1 MIQFRSPLRWTQAT
15 WVALSLMSLY
25 LVRLAGAP
33 LFDVDEG
40 AFAEASREMLAS
52 GDWGHTTLNGADRFD
67 KPIFIY
73 WCQAALMTVFGPH
86 DWVARLPS
94 ALAVLGATFAVWRFA
109 AQQWGEVAGQRAAFM
124 LGSSLGLLAIG
135 RAATADGMLNA
146 LLIATGLCLW
156 NFAATGSR
164 SALRWAYVWCG
175 LGLLTKGPVALLI
188 PGVTLFVWSL
198 FTDRCRTAWQAI
210 CEPKGWLLL
219 LAIAVPWYI
228 YALQR
233 HEMAFV
239 QGFFLKHNVERFT
252 GTLEGHGG
260 NPLYYV
266 MVLPL
271 LVLPWSPWCVRLLSG
286 WLAQW
291 ANPLQRFLWIWVLF
305 VLGFFSLSG
314 TKLPHY
320 MLYGLAPLVLLMVA
334 QSVKHPVSWIW
345 QALLWVSAALSCA
358 LAFAVPWVAAWGATT
373 VTDTWVQPLLASAPD
388 GFWVQVA
395 AGVVAVLGVLL
406 AATQRVDAWARLM
419 ACVWMVSM
427 LWIGVVI
434 PWLGQVLQAP
444 FQEVAT
450 WAREHQ
456 PQARVMQWRMHQP
469 SFAFYLGA
477 PTTQQ
482 APNDR
487 DWVIVRQ
494 DRIEGLAM
502 NRYEIAH
509 AHRGLL
515 LLKPIAATTP

>member
-1 MIQFRSPLRWTQAT
+1 MIQHRNPFRWTSAS
-15 WVALSLMSLY
+15 WVAIALLSLY

-73 WCQAALMTVFGPH
+73 WCQAALMAVFGAH

-94 ALAVLGATFAVWRFA
+94 ALAVLGATFGVWRFA
-109 AQQWGEVAGQRAAFM
+109 SQQWGDVAGQRAAFM

-156 NFAATGSR
+156 NFASTGSR
-164 SALRWAYVWCG
+164 TSLRWAYVWCG
-175 LGLLTKGPVALLI
+175 LGLLTKGPVAVLI
-188 PGVTLFVWSL
+188 PGVTLLIWSL
-198 FTDRCRTAWQAI
+198 VTDRGRTALQAI
-210 CEPKGWLLL
+210 WEPKGLLML
-219 LAIAVPWYI
+219 LVIAVPWYV

-252 GTLEGHGG
+252 GTLEGHSG

-271 LVLPWSPWCVRLLSG
+271 LLLPWSPWCVRLLGSMRT
-286 WLAQW
+286 QW
-291 ANPLQRFLWIWVLF
+291 TDPLQRFLWIWVLF

-320 MLYGLAPLVLLMVA
+320 MLYGLTPMVLLIVA
-334 QSVKHPVSWIW
+334 QSVKNPASKVW
-345 QALLWVSAALSCA
+345 QSLLWICTGLTCA
-358 LAFAVPWVAAWGATT
+358 LAFAVPSIVAWGAST
-373 VTDTWVQPLLASAPD
+373 VKDTWVQPLLASAPE
-388 GFWVQVA
+388 GWVVQIAA
-395 AGVVAVLGVLL
+395 AGVALAGVTLAVTRRADG
-406 AATQRVDAWARLM
+406 WARLM
-419 ACVWMVSM
+419 ACVWLVSM
-427 LWIGVVI
+427 LWIGIVI

-450 WAREHQ
+450 WARQHHPE
-456 PQARVMQWRMHQP
+456 ARIVQWRMHQP
-469 SFAFYLGA
+469 SFAFYLGT

-482 APNDR
+482 PPSAT
-487 DWVIVRQ
+487 DWVIVRH
-494 DRIEGLAM
+494 DRLEGLPM
-502 NRYEIAH
+502 NRYETAH
-509 AHRGLL
+509 SHRGLL
-515 LLKPIAATTP
+515 LLKPLP

>member
-1 MIQFRSPLRWTQAT
+1 MTQLGKPFRWTSAS
-15 WVALSLMSLY
+15 WVAIALLSLY

-40 AFAEASREMLAS
+40 AFAEASREMLVS

-73 WCQAALMTVFGPH
+73 WCQAALMAVFGVH

-94 ALAVLGATFAVWRFA
+94 ALAVLAATFGVWRFA
-109 AQQWGEVAGQRAAFM
+109 AQQWGDAAGQRAAFM

-156 NFAATGSR
+156 TFASTGSR
-164 SALRWAYVWCG
+164 TALRWAYVWCG

-188 PGVTLFVWSL
+188 PGVTLLIWSL
-198 FTDRCRTAWQAI
+198 VTDRGRTALNALW
-210 CEPKGWLLL
+210 EPKGWLLL
-219 LAIAVPWYI
+219 LAIAVPWYL

-271 LVLPWSPWCVRLLSG
+271 LLLPWSPWCVRLLG
-286 WLAQW
+286 NVRTQW
-291 ANPLQRFLWIWVLF
+291 TDPLQRFLWIWVLF

-320 MLYGLAPLVLLMVA
+320 MLYGLAPLVLLIVA
-334 QSVKHPVSWIW
+334 QSVNRPVTKAWHA
-345 QALLWVSAALSCA
+345 ALWGCAALSCA
-358 LAFAVPWVAAWGATT
+358 LAFAVPSIVAWGATT
-373 VTDTWVQPLLASAPD
+373 VKDTWVQPLLASAPD
-388 GFWVQVA
+388 GLWVQVA
-395 AGVVAVLGVLL
+395 AAGVALVGVAL
-406 AATQRVDAWARLM
+406 AITRRADAWARLM
-419 ACVWMVSM
+419 ACVWLVSM
-427 LWIGVVI
+427 LWIGIVI

-450 WAREHQ
+450 WARQHHPE
-456 PQARVMQWRMHQP
+456 ARIVQWRMHQP
-469 SFAFYLGA
+469 SFAFYLGT

-482 APNDR
+482 PPTPT
-487 DWVIVRQ
+487 DWVIVRH
-494 DRIEGLAM
+494 DRVEGLPM
-502 NRYEIAH
+502 NRYETAH
-509 AHRGLL
+509 SHRGLL
-515 LLKPIAATTP
+515 LLKPLP

>member
-1 MIQFRSPLRWTQAT
+1 MIRCCNPFRWTSAT
-15 WVALSLMSLY
+15 WVALALLSLY

-40 AFAEASREMLAS
+40 AFAEASREMLTS

-73 WCQAALMTVFGPH
+73 WCQAALMALIGPY

-94 ALAVLGATFAVWRFA
+94 ALAVLAATFGVWRFA
-109 AQQWGEVAGQRAAFM
+109 SKQWGDEAGQRAAFM

-156 NFAATGSR
+156 NFASTGSR
-164 SALRWAYVWCG
+164 AALRWAYVWCG

-188 PGVTLFVWSL
+188 PGVTLFLWSL
-198 FTDRCRTAWQAI
+198 TTDRGRTAWLAFW
-210 CEPKGWLLL
+210 EPNGWLLM
-219 LAIAVPWYI
+219 LAIAAPWYL

-239 QGFFLKHNVERFT
+239 EGFFLKHNVQRFT
-252 GTLEGHGG
+252 GTLEGHRG

-271 LVLPWSPWCVRLLSG
+271 LLLPWSPWCARLLGSMR
-286 WLAQW
+286 AQW
-291 ANPLQRFLWIWVLF
+291 TDPLQRFLWIWVLF

-320 MLYGLAPLVLLMVA
+320 MLYGITPLVLLMVA
-334 QSVKHPVSWIW
+334 QSVNSPTSVAW
-345 QALLWVSAALSCA
+345 QALLWICTGLSCA
-358 LAFAVPWVAAWGATT
+358 LAFAVPLIATWGAST

-388 GFWVQVA
+388 GLAVQVA
-395 AGVVAVLGVLL
+395 ATCVGVAGVLL
-406 AATQRVDAWARLM
+406 AVTRRCNAWARLM
-419 ACVWMVSM
+419 TCVWLVSM

-450 WAREHQ
+450 WLANTTPKH
-456 PQARVMQWRMHQP
+456 ASCSGACTNRVLPFISATRPHNSP
-469 SFAFYLGA
+469 
-477 PTTQQ
+477 
-482 APNDR
+482 
-487 DWVIVRQ
+487 
-494 DRIEGLAM
+494 
-502 NRYEIAH
+502 
-509 AHRGLL
+509 HRRLIGSSC
-515 LLKPIAATTP
+515 ATTAWRACP

>member
-1 MIQFRSPLRWTQAT
+1 MIQLCNPLRWTHAT
-15 WVALSLMSLY
+15 WVALSLLSLY

-73 WCQAALMTVFGPH
+73 WCQAALMAVFGAH

-94 ALAVLGATFAVWRFA
+94 ALAVLAATFGVWRFA
-109 AQQWGEVAGQRAAFM
+109 AQQWGEAAGQRAAFM

-156 NFAATGSR
+156 TFTSTGSR
-164 SALRWAYVWCG
+164 SSLRWAYVWCG

-188 PGVTLFVWSL
+188 PGVTLLIWSL
-198 FTDRCRTAWQAI
+198 LSDRGRTALNALW
-210 CEPKGWLLL
+210 EPKGWLLL
-219 LAIAVPWYI
+219 LAIAVPWYV

-271 LVLPWSPWCVRLLSG
+271 LLLPWSPWCVRLLGSVRM
-286 WLAQW
+286 QW
-291 ANPLQRFLWIWVLF
+291 TDPLQRFLWIWVLF

-320 MLYGLAPLVLLMVA
+320 MLYGLTPMVLLIVA
-334 QSVKHPVSWIW
+334 QSVKSPASKVW
-345 QALLWVSAALSCA
+345 QSLLWICAGLTCA
-358 LAFAVPWVAAWGATT
+358 LAFAVPSIVAWGGTT
-373 VTDTWVQPLLASAPD
+373 VKDTWVQPLLASAPE
-388 GFWVQVA
+388 GWVVQIA
-395 AGVVAVLGVLL
+395 AAVVALAGLVL
-406 AATQRVDAWARLM
+406 AITRRADAWARLM
-419 ACVWMVSM
+419 ACVWLVSM
-427 LWIGVVI
+427 LWIGMVI

-444 FQEVAT
+444 FQEVGT
-450 WAREHQ
+450 WARQHH
-456 PQARVMQWRMHQP
+456 PDARIVQWRMHQP
-469 SFAFYLGA
+469 SFAFYFGT

-482 APNDR
+482 PPTPT
-487 DWVIVRQ
+487 DWVIVRH
-494 DRIEGLAM
+494 DRVEGLPM
-502 NRYEIAH
+502 NRYETAH
-509 AHRGLL
+509 SHRGLL
-515 LLKPIAATTP
+515 LLKPLP

>member
-1 MIQFRSPLRWTQAT
+1 MIRNCNPLRWPNAT
-15 WVALSLMSLY
+15 WVALALLSLY

-73 WCQAALMTVFGPH
+73 WCQAALMTLLGPH

-94 ALAVLGATFAVWRFA
+94 ALAVLAATFAVWRFA
-109 AQQWGEVAGQRAAFM
+109 AQQWGEAAGQRAAFM

-156 NFAATGSR
+156 TFAATGAR
-164 SALRWAYVWCG
+164 SSLRWAYVWCG

-188 PGVTLFVWSL
+188 PGVTLVVWSL
-198 FTDRCRTAWQAI
+198 TTDRGRTAWQAFW
-210 CEPKGWLLL
+210 EPKGWLILI
-219 LAIAVPWYI
+219 AIAAPWYV

-239 QGFFLKHNVERFT
+239 EGFFLKHNVQRFT
-252 GTLEGHGG
+252 GTLEGHQG
-260 NPLYYV
+260 NALYYV
-266 MVLPL
+266 VVLPL
-271 LVLPWSPWCVRLLSG
+271 LLLPWSPWSLRLLSG
-286 WLAQW
+286 LRAQW
-291 ANPLQRFLWIWVLF
+291 ADPLSRFLWIWVTF

-320 MLYGLAPLVLLMVA
+320 MLYGLTPLVLLMVA
-334 QSVKHPVSWIW
+334 QSVKRPASLTW
-345 QALLWVSAALSCA
+345 QVLLWLCAGLSCA
-358 LAFAVPWVAAWGATT
+358 LAFALPFITAWGATT
-373 VTDTWVQPLLASAPD
+373 VTDTWIQPLLASAPE
-388 GFWVQVA
+388 GVWVQGA
-395 AGVVAVLGVLL
+395 AAVVGLVGLCL
-406 AATQRVDAWARLM
+406 ALTQRSHAWARLM
-419 ACVWMVSM
+419 TFVWLVSM
-427 LWIGVVI
+427 LWTAVAI

-450 WAREHQ
+450 WARQHHPE
-456 PQARVMQWRMHQP
+456 ARIVQWRMHQP
-469 SFAFYLGA
+469 SFAFYLGN

-482 APNDR
+482 PPAAS
-487 DWVIVRQ
+487 DWVIVRH
-494 DRIEGLAM
+494 DRVQGLPM
-502 NRYEIAH
+502 NRYETAH
-509 AHRGLL
+509 SHRGLL
-515 LLKPIAATTP
+515 LLKPIP

>member
-1 MIQFRSPLRWTQAT
+1 MTQCCNPFRWTNAT
-15 WVALSLMSLY
+15 WVALALLSLY

-40 AFAEASREMLAS
+40 AFAEASREMLTS

-73 WCQAALMTVFGPH
+73 WCQAALMAIFGPH

-94 ALAVLGATFAVWRFA
+94 AVAVLAACFAVWRFA
-109 AQQWGEVAGQRAAFM
+109 AQQWGEAAGQRAAFM

-146 LLIATGLCLW
+146 LLIVTGLNLW
-156 NFAATGSR
+156 TFAASGSR
-164 SALRWAYVWCG
+164 TALRWAYVWCG

-188 PGVTLFVWSL
+188 PGVTLLIWSL
-198 FTDRCRTAWQAI
+198 FEDRGRTAWQALVDA
-210 CEPKGWLLL
+210 KGWGLLL
-219 LAIAVPWYI
+219 VIAAPWYL

-239 QGFFLKHNVERFT
+239 EGFFLKHNVQRFT
-252 GTLEGHGG
+252 DTLEGHRG
-260 NPLYYV
+260 NPFYYV
-266 MVLPL
+266 IVLPL
-271 LVLPWSPWCVRLLSG
+271 LLLPWSPWCARLLG
-286 WLAQW
+286 NLRTQW

-320 MLYGLAPLVLLMVA
+320 MLYGLTPLVLLMVA
-334 QSVKHPVSWIW
+334 QSAKRPLPGVW
-345 QALLWVSAALSCA
+345 QTWLWVCAGLSCG
-358 LAFAVPWVAAWGATT
+358 LAFAIPHITAWGATT
-373 VTDTWVQPLLASAPD
+373 VTDTWIQPLLATAPD
-388 GFWVQVA
+388 GFVVQA
-395 AGVVAVLGVLL
+395 TATCVAVAGLYL
-406 AATQRVDAWARLM
+406 AITQRGDAWARLM
-419 ACVWMVSM
+419 SGVWLVSM

-450 WAREHQ
+450 WARQHH
-456 PQARVMQWRMHQP
+456 PDARIVQWRMHQP
-469 SFAFYLGA
+469 SFAFYLGS

-482 APNDR
+482 PPIDT
-487 DWVIVRQ
+487 DWVIVRH
-494 DRIEGLAM
+494 DRLQGLPM
-502 NRYEIAH
+502 TRYETAYS
-509 AHRGLL
+509 HRGLL
-515 LLKPIAATTP
+515 LLKPNP

>member
-1 MIQFRSPLRWTQAT
+1 MIHSCNPLRWTSAA
-15 WVALSLMSLY
+15 WVVLALLSLY

-73 WCQAALMTVFGPH
+73 WCQAALMTVLGPH

-94 ALAVLGATFAVWRFA
+94 ALAVLAATFAVWRFA
-109 AQQWGEVAGQRAAFM
+109 AQQWGEAAGQRAAFM

-146 LLIATGLCLW
+146 LLIGTGLCLW
-156 NFAATGSR
+156 NFAYTGSR
-164 SALRWAYVWCG
+164 TALRWAYVWCA

-188 PGVTLFVWSL
+188 PGVTLLIWSL
-198 FTDRCRTAWQAI
+198 ITNRGRTAWQALW
-210 CEPKGWLLL
+210 EPKGWLLL
-219 LAIAVPWYI
+219 IVIAAPWYL

-239 QGFFLKHNVERFT
+239 EGFFLKHNVQRFT

-260 NPLYYV
+260 NPLYYLV
-266 MVLPL
+266 VLPVL
-271 LVLPWSPWCVRLLSG
+271 LLPWSPWCVRLIGSVIT
-286 WLAQW
+286 QW
-291 ANPLQRFLWIWVLF
+291 AQPLQRFLWIWVLF

-320 MLYGLAPLVLLMVA
+320 MLYGLAPLVLLIVA
-334 QSVKHPVSWIW
+334 QSVKHPASVAW
-345 QALLWVSAALSCA
+345 QAALWVCAALSCA
-358 LAFAVPWVAAWGATT
+358 LAFAVPFIAAWGATT
-373 VTDTWVQPLLASAPD
+373 VTDSWVQPLLASAPN
-388 GFWVQVA
+388 GFWVHVAAACVAA
-395 AGVVAVLGVLL
+395 AGVWL
-406 AATQRVDAWARLM
+406 ALIWRGDAWARLM
-419 ACVWMVSM
+419 ACVWLVSM
-427 LWIGVVI
+427 LWVGVVI

-450 WAREHQ
+450 WARQHH
-456 PQARVMQWRMHQP
+456 PDARIVQWRMHQP
-469 SFAFYLGA
+469 SFAFYLGT

-482 APNDR
+482 PPAAT
-487 DWVIVRQ
+487 DWVIVRH
-494 DRIEGLAM
+494 DRVEGLAM
-502 NRYEIAH
+502 NRYATAH
-509 AHRGLL
+509 SHRGLL
-515 LLKPIAATTP
+515 LLKPLL